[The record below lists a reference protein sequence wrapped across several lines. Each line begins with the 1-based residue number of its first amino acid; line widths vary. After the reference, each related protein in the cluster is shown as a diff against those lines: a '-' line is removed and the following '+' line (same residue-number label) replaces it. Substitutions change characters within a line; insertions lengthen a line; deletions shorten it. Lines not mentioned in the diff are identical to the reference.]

1 MLFDIFYGCF
11 GLGYIV
17 YMEGRY
23 SIVMVIKELL
33 KLVEKK
39 EIFEWKR
46 KRVIKFYVWERLL
59 VMF

>member
-17 YMEGRY
+17 YMEGCY